1 MIIREYDINL
11 DFNWALKIHQR
22 CHLQDTSKPAFE
34 EYKQAR
40 QKRHKRVDE
49 AEPLPRASYLSCVDI
64 SPTHC
69 NLVRGF

>member
-1 MIIREYDINL
+1 MIIRECDINL

-22 CHLQDTSKPAFE
+22 CHLQDTSKPACE

-49 AEPLPRASYLSCVDI
+49 AKPLPCASYLLCGYKSYPLH
-64 SPTHC
+64 S
-69 NLVRGF
+69 G